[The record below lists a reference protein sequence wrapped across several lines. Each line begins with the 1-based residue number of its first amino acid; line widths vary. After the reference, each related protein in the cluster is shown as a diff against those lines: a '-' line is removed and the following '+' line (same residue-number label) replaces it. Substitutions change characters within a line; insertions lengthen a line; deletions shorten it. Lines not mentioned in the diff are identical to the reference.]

1 MVNFCKGCDRYL
13 QPPAAWIQADLESR
27 ELLTILIKKL
37 KPTLVNVRLTDASF
51 VWTEPHSKRIKI
63 KITVQKEIQEGAILE
78 QVIPVSRRLV
88 DKKNSSDIL
97 HHNFKIEF
105 VVQGLQC
112 TDCQRTA
119 ASDFWKSV
127 VQVKIY

>member
-88 DKKNSSDIL
+88 DKKKTQAIFYTTIL
-97 HHNFKIEF
+97 RSNLSFKVFNVPIAKERPPPISGKVLF
-105 VVQGLQC
+105 
-112 TDCQRTA
+112 R
-119 ASDFWKSV
+119 
-127 VQVKIY
+127 